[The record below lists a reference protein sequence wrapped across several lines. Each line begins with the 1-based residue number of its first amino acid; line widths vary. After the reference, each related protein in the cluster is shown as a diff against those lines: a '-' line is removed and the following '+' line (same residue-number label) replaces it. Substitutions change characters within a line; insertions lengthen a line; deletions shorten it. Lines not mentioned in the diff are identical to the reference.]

1 MGFFRKPGCK
11 NSIVWRMRHI
21 PNETLATDIANLNN
35 GVGDQRAIHANM
47 SMSEDTSTYKKEYDV
62 LSQREQPLVSSAGD
76 V

>member
-1 MGFFRKPGCK
+1 
-11 NSIVWRMRHI
+11 MRHI